1 MIGDDRIMVSHLQF
15 VDDTI
20 IFLKANRD
28 NISNMELCLKKFEL
42 ISGLKVNMIKSCMVG
57 IHIEDGVL
65 KNLVEVIGCKVRPL
79 KYLGMPPG
87 RNSKAVSFWDPMVKK
102 IAKK

>member
-1 MIGDDRIMVSHLQF
+1 MTESWCPICNLLTIPLYFLRQIG
-15 VDDTI
+15 I
-20 IFLKANRD
+20 ILAIWSFA
-28 NISNMELCLKKFEL
+28 LKKFEL